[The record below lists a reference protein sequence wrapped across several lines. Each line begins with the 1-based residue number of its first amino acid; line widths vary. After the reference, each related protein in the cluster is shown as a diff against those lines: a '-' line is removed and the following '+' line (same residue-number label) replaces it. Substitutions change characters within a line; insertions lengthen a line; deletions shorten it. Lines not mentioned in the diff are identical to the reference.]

1 MMDKLVAIYDKF
13 LQIQQQY
20 KNSEEYRPNRYYIDL
35 LHLASDANHLYVEAR
50 SPTVKEICRV
60 CWQNIDAE
68 RMRIRQISRNDPVTQ
83 QATSPE

>member
-1 MMDKLVAIYDKF
+1 MMDKLIAIYDKF

-20 KNSEEYRPNRYYIDL
+20 KNSEEYTPTRYYIDL
-35 LHLASDANHLYVEAR
+35 LHLASDANHLYVAAR
-50 SPTVKEICRV
+50 SPAVKEICRV

-68 RMRIRQISRNDPVTQ
+68 RMRIRQISRNDLVTQ